1 MAKKYY
7 TISDGYYREEYP
19 MHTNLD
25 VEKFYATQRI
35 EQNTTFYDL
44 LGDNLADYL
53 LETILPKDDGTRE
66 TWEVDFLEKMQI
78 LTVFYVAASLED
90 FNSDSPNDRKV
101 SALRQKIQFYKK
113 KVKDFIADTSE
124 LVVIQGTDTEPVRE
138 DYQGF
143 PTHFYR

>member
-25 VEKFYATQRI
+25 VEKFYSVQRI
-35 EQNTTFYDL
+35 EQNTTFYDF

-53 LETILPKDDGTRE
+53 LDTILPKAVIDRT
-66 TWEVDFLEKMQI
+66 TWETDFLEHMQM
-78 LTVFYVAASLED
+78 LTVFYVAKALED
-90 FNSDSPNDRKV
+90 FNTDTPNDKRV
-101 SALRQKIQFYKK
+101 NAIRQKVQFYKK
-113 KVKDFIADTSE
+113 KVKDFIADTDE
-124 LVVIQGTDTEPVRE
+124 LVAIQDTDTEPNRE
-138 DYQGF
+138 DYQSF